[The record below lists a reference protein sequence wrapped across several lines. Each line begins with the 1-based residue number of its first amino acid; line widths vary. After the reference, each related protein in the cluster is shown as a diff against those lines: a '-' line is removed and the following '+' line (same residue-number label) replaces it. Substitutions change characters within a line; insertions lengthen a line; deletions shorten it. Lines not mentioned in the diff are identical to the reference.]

1 MYALPVGEK
10 DLQDRIVALRDTMSR
25 DWLQQR
31 ARGMLVP
38 LGDALQQK
46 SFVQTS
52 YELYV
57 LLFPEAVRRFMTP
70 ERTVHIVPTGPL
82 YAMPFEV
89 LVTALPRAQG
99 AGQEQSSVH
108 YLIEDVPIHYLSSA
122 SLLKT
127 LREAQTRRKTTAPQP
142 LLAFADPIY
151 QPRVSLSDATAVS
164 ATTQTPCDRSFDTS
178 TRGLFE
184 ALPETEAEVNA
195 IKTLLKAPDESTPLQ
210 LREQATRTNVFAFNA
225 EERLD
230 DYRYVVF
237 ATHGVLPGQMNDLD
251 QPALVLSYPEEDGFL
266 TMSDVFQLRF
276 NADLISLSACNTG
289 SGERVRGEGVMGLT
303 RAFMY
308 AGTPTVAVTLWSV
321 ESFSA
326 KALDVGLFEHLAAGQ
341 APVEA
346 LRSIKLRMLRG
357 EEGENYTH
365 PYYWAPFVLFG
376 DGR

>member
-1 MYALPVGEK
+1 
-10 DLQDRIVALRDTMSR
+10 
-25 DWLQQR
+25 
-31 ARGMLVP
+31 
-38 LGDALQQK
+38 LQQK

-57 LLFPEAVRRFMTP
+57 LLFPEVVRRLMSP

-89 LVTALPRAQG
+89 LVTALPRALG
-99 AGQEQSSVH
+99 AGQEKSSAH
-108 YLIEDVPIHYLSSA
+108 YLIEDVPIRYLSSA

-127 LREAQTRRKTTAPQP
+127 LREAQARRKTTAPHP

-151 QPRVSLSDATAVS
+151 QPCVSLADSSAPDASDTS
-164 ATTQTPCDRSFDTS
+164 ATTQTPRDRSLDTS

-195 IKTLLKAPDESTPLQ
+195 IKAVLKAPDESTPLQ

-237 ATHGVLPGQMNDLD
+237 ATHGVLPGQVSDLD

-266 TMSDVFQLRF
+266 TMADVFQLRF

-321 ESFSA
+321 ESLSA
-326 KALDVGLFEHLAAGQ
+326 KALDVGLFEHLASGQ
-341 APVEA
+341 VPVEA

-357 EEGENYTH
+357 EEGEDYTH